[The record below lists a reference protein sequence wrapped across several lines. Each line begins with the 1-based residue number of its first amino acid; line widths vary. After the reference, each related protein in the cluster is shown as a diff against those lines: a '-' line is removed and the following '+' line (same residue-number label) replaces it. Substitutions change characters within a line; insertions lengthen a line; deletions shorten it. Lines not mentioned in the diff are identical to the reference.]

1 MTAIEKYTRLE
12 ALGQWKESPDQP
24 AREVVVSFE
33 NETLVLSNLDEK
45 PLCHWAMAA
54 TFRISLDGSKAIYTP
69 DTEGFETL
77 EIDDAQMVEAI
88 AQVSSA
94 AVTTTPR
101 TPWLRWIFL
110 LFLVT
115 TIAAISFAAPA
126 IMRGQAVR
134 MTGPESARKLGS
146 DMISTLG
153 VQICREPRADAA
165 RELFLSRVF
174 PDGRSLLIVAKN
186 QPQSGVFPGRIILIG
201 GQTLQQ
207 LQSPEDLADLVT
219 ALVDESSNKV
229 QQLFETSSVKELF
242 VYITSGE
249 ISNSHLSTA
258 AQNSF
263 SDFENGASNQTRQG
277 QYTQPILRDQDWV
290 ALQGICLE

>member
-12 ALGQWKESPDQP
+12 ALGQWKESPDHP
-24 AREVVVSFE
+24 AREVIVSFE
-33 NETLVLSNLDEK
+33 NATLVLSNLDEK

-77 EIDDAQMVEAI
+77 EIDDAQMVDAI

-94 AVTTTPR
+94 TATGQTR
-101 TPWLRWIFL
+101 TPWLRWVFL
-110 LFLVT
+110 LLFVGAIT
-115 TIAAISFAAPA
+115 AIAFAAPTLL
-126 IMRGQAVR
+126 RGQAVR
-134 MTGPESARKLGS
+134 MTGPESARKLGT

-174 PDGRSLLIVAKN
+174 PDANTVLIFAKN
-186 QPQSGVFPGRIILIG
+186 QPQSGSFPGGVVLIG

-207 LQSPEDLADLVT
+207 LQSPDGLADLVT
-219 ALVDESSNKV
+219 TLNNRSNDRV
-229 QQLFETSSVKELF
+229 EQLFKTSSLKELF
-242 VYITSGE
+242 DYITSGKLSDTRLTKVAQSM
-249 ISNSHLSTA
+249 ISTNE
-258 AQNSF
+258 
-263 SDFENGASNQTRQG
+263 SDSLTQVQPGTYS
-277 QYTQPILRDQDWV
+277 QPILRDQDWV

>member
-54 TFRISLDGSKAIYTP
+54 TFRISLDGSKAVYTP

-94 AVTTTPR
+94 AVTAAPR
-101 TPWLRWIFL
+101 TPWLRWVFL

-115 TIAAISFAAPA
+115 AIAAISFAAPFDA
-126 IMRGQAVR
+126 FLA
-134 MTGPESARKLGS
+134 PECETNLDMKLESLFFATYEVVADTTFEPPFSPG
-146 DMISTLG
+146 ISLCCHTSFRTDLW
-153 VQICREPRADAA
+153 
-165 RELFLSRVF
+165 
-174 PDGRSLLIVAKN
+174 
-186 QPQSGVFPGRIILIG
+186 RIL
-201 GQTLQQ
+201 
-207 LQSPEDLADLVT
+207 
-219 ALVDESSNKV
+219 
-229 QQLFETSSVKELF
+229 
-242 VYITSGE
+242 
-249 ISNSHLSTA
+249 
-258 AQNSF
+258 
-263 SDFENGASNQTRQG
+263 
-277 QYTQPILRDQDWV
+277 
-290 ALQGICLE
+290 